1 MSRTSDDLGRL
12 VGDYVSNRID
22 RRDFLQRSFA
32 LGLSVSA
39 AGSLLAGC
47 GGGDGAEEGE
57 KVKTALL
64 RLHLDEDI
72 QNLDPAIQ
80 PGHAD
85 SNVAGN
91 IFQNLVSFKPGTYD
105 QVNELAES
113 WHGSEDGLRWDFT
126 LKKGIQFHGDYGEVT
141 AEDVKFSFERI
152 AGLTKPKL
160 DSAYSGDWA
169 ALKEVK
175 VKDKYSGTIVLK
187 EPFAPLMTTTI
198 PQQAGEIVS
207 KKAVEELGEK
217 FGTKPVGTGPY
228 EFVEWKRKQHIS
240 LKRFAKNEAAVDFA
254 DPPPWEKIDFVVIEE
269 DNPTMIALETD
280 ELDFAVLPTNA
291 IDRIKDDG
299 QFDVTSKTTVNY
311 NWIGINVLHENLKDK
326 NVRLAIRYGVDVPSI
341 IEAAFDGR
349 WEQATAILPPGMP
362 IGYWEDAPKYER
374 DVEKAKQYLAD
385 AGAEGLELV
394 MNVGSD
400 EPGSETV
407 AEIVQAN
414 LNEVGFKIEVEV
426 QEGGTFGEATKE
438 ANAKRQLFYT
448 GFTSNPDPSWSTVW
462 FTCDQVNVW
471 NWMSWCNKEYSR
483 LDKEAARTLDDSKR
497 HEMYLQMQQLMD
509 EDVVALWVAWPTE
522 FFATK
527 KGIKPSLAPD
537 GDYDAWSFKP
547 A

>member
-12 VGDYVSNRID
+12 VGDYVADRID
-22 RRDFLQRSFA
+22 RRVFLQRSFA
-32 LGLSVSA
+32 LGLSASA

-47 GGGDGAEEGE
+47 GGGDGGEETAE

-85 SNVAGN
+85 SNVAAN

-160 DSAYSGDWA
+160 DSPYAGDWA

-175 VKDKYSGTIVLK
+175 VKDKYSGTVVLK

-228 EFVEWKRKQHIS
+228 EFVEWKRKQRIS

-291 IDRIKDDG
+291 IDRIKEDG

-407 AEIVQAN
+407 AEIVQAEPDRGRFQDRGGGAGGRN
-414 LNEVGFKIEVEV
+414 VRPGD
-426 QEGGTFGEATKE
+426 EGGE
-438 ANAKRQLFYT
+438 R
-448 GFTSNPDPSWSTVW
+448 
-462 FTCDQVNVW
+462 
-471 NWMSWCNKEYSR
+471 
-483 LDKEAARTLDDSKR
+483 EAAALLHGLHVEPRP
-497 HEMYLQMQQLMD
+497 
-509 EDVVALWVAWPTE
+509 VVVNRLVHM
-522 FFATK
+522 
-527 KGIKPSLAPD
+527 
-537 GDYDAWSFKP
+537 
-547 A
+547 

>member
-1 MSRTSDDLGRL
+1 MTSAGW
-12 VGDYVSNRID
+12 SATTFRIASTGASSCSA
-22 RRDFLQRSFA
+22 RSA

-47 GGGDGAEEGE
+47 GGGDGGEDTGE

-85 SNVAGN
+85 SNVAAN

-175 VKDKYSGTIVLK
+175 VKDKYSGTVVLK

-228 EFVEWKRKQHIS
+228 EFVEWKRKQRIS

-291 IDRIKDDG
+291 IDRIKEDG

-414 LNEVGFKIEVEV
+414 LTEVGFKIEVEV
-426 QEGGTFGEATKE
+426 QEGGTFGQATKE

-509 EDVVALWVAWPTE
+509 EDVVALWVAWPTD

-537 GDYDAWSFKP
+537 GDYDAWSFTP